1 MNKLAL
7 LIASFV
13 TMLCPQ
19 GLCAQENSR
28 QVLTLDQL
36 FAMTF
41 SDLLSLRQFLEIQRS
56 YKEEIAYNELRRAG
70 KM

>member
-1 MNKLAL
+1 MKFVLA
-7 LIASFV
+7 IYG
-13 TMLCPQ
+13 MEGCK
-19 GLCAQENSR
+19 E
-28 QVLTLDQL
+28 TLDQL